1 MYLVKI
7 ISIVG
12 YKKSGKTALAEKLI
26 RGLKEYGRVGTI
38 KHMHEGTLNPDQT
51 DTYRHIASGSNMT
64 IGIGSNEM
72 VKIIPDVDL
81 HAAIDE
87 LCDSGM
93 NFAVV
98 EGFKD
103 SELSKISIDITAENT
118 VKYIDK
124 KQIFNEQLIEELVQ
138 LTLQQ
143 KDYHTLKSLIHV
155 VRSKPEIIKYS
166 GAIGS
171 FTGIVREITD
181 NNVTK
186 ALELKQQDSAYE
198 MIEDICNDLK
208 KRDGIT
214 DVVMHHRTG
223 LIRPGEDIV
232 YIVVAAEHRQQLFPV
247 LQEAI
252 DRLREEVQAPIIEM
266 REQRV
271 ELNG

>member
-1 MYLVKI
+1 MYIMKI

-12 YKKSGKTALAEKLI
+12 YKKSGKTVLAEKLI
-26 RGLKEYGRVGTI
+26 RGLKQYGRVGTI
-38 KHMHEGTLNPDQT
+38 KHIHEGTLNPDRT
-51 DTYRHIASGSNMT
+51 DTHRHIASGSNMT
-64 IGIGSNEM
+64 IGIGSDEM

-103 SELSKISIDITAENT
+103 SKLSKISIGITAEDT

-124 KQIFNEQLIEELVQ
+124 KQIFDEQLIEELVQ

-155 VRSKPEIIKYS
+155 IRSKPEIIKYS

-181 NNVTK
+181 DNVTK
-186 ALELKQQDSAYE
+186 ALEFKQHDSAYE
-198 MIEDICNDLK
+198 MIETICNDLK

-232 YIVVAAEHRQQLFPV
+232 YIVAAAGHRQQLFPV
-247 LQEAI
+247 MQEAI
-252 DRLREEVQAPIIEM
+252 DRLREEVQMPIIEM
-266 REQRV
+266 H
-271 ELNG
+271 ELRSLN